1 MFSGWRFNVGVG
13 VYMPVLLSTE
23 MRLRFGV
30 KEERKL
36 KQREAPAVPL
46 HLLAVLGVQ
55 SVCLVD

>member
-1 MFSGWRFNVGVG
+1 MGVG